1 MADEPVT
8 LEQVKDHL
16 RISPSQTAQDNY
28 LNLLIRA
35 ARRSIENDIG
45 RTIFATHPDVEA
57 HEMPVIQEAA
67 LLLIGQWFWN
77 REAVSEKTM
86 KEIPNAVG
94 WLLWPL
100 KTLRI

>member
-16 RISPSQTAQDNY
+16 RISQSQTAQDNY

-35 ARRSIENDIG
+35 ARRSIENDIS
-45 RTIFATHPDVEA
+45 RTIYATHPDVEP

-67 LLLIGQWFWN
+67 LLLIGQWYAH
-77 REAVSEKTM
+77 REPVSEKAL
-86 KEIPNAVG
+86 KEVPNAVG

>member
-1 MADEPVT
+1 MPDEPVT

-16 RISPSQTAQDNY
+16 RLSPSMTAQDNH
-28 LNLLIRA
+28 LKLLIRA
-35 ARRSIENDIG
+35 ARRAIENDIS

-57 HEMPVIQEAA
+57 HELPVVQEAA
-67 LLLIGQWFWN
+67 LLLIGQWYWK
-77 REAVSEKTM
+77 REPVSEKAM
-86 KEIPNAVG
+86 KEIPNTIG